1 MTAVGNRQ
9 RAFSWMIYVL
19 VLAVV
24 WRLRSLERN
33 KSLGKG
39 MISKLFRQEITL
51 TQTMTARLAA

>member
-1 MTAVGNRQ
+1 
-9 RAFSWMIYVL
+9 MIYVM
-19 VLAVV
+19 VLPVV

-51 TQTMTARLAA
+51 TQVVAARLAA